1 MPQTKVINVRSLDGQ
16 RWPEDAVYIGR
27 ASKGGRAETRRSSP
41 YANPYAIVVGRQTR
55 EEAVR
60 KYGEWLKGKPELVE
74 RARAELKGK
83 TLVCW
88 CRPPQGF
95 QGKVLCHGQI
105 VAGVVDGVRPEE
117 VT

>member
-41 YANPYAIVVGRQTR
+41 YANPYVIVAGRQTK
-55 EEAVR
+55 EEAVG
-60 KYGEWLKGKPELVE
+60 KYGEWLRRKPELVE
-74 RARAELKGK
+74 RARGELKGK
-83 TLVCW
+83 MLVCW

-95 QGKVLCHGQI
+95 GGKVMCHGQVLAGLVDR
-105 VAGVVDGVRPEE
+105 VAAESVE
-117 VT
+117 